1 MAYFQYQPQW
11 QGPLP
16 GRSFEKQTEDA
27 INGLRGRHQRPL
39 GALDEVSGGQV
50 HVATATQNGLM
61 SKEDK
66 VFLDG
71 LRTSFPTLSNTVDA
85 LADRVQLAEGT
96 IVTLSNSLNSLASR
110 VTALENDTSLA
121 ARGTALENAFAELS
135 RTVVYRSELPEEE

>member
-27 INGLRGRHQRPL
+27 INGLW
-39 GALDEVSGGQV
+39 GALNEVSGGQV
-50 HVATATQNGLM
+50 QVATATHNGLM

-71 LRTSFPTLSNTVDA
+71 LRTSFPALSKSVDA
-85 LADRVQLAEGT
+85 LAGRIQLAEGA
-96 IVTLSNSLNSLASR
+96 IVQLQNSLTALTAR
-110 VTALENDTSLA
+110 VAALENDTSLA
-121 ARGTALENAFAELS
+121 ARVTALENAFAELS

>member
-1 MAYFQYQPQW
+1 MAYFQYKPQW

-27 INGLRGRHQRPL
+27 INGLW
-39 GALDEVSGGQV
+39 GALNEVSGGQAQ
-50 HVATATQNGLM
+50 VATPTQNGLM

-85 LADRVQLAEGT
+85 LADRVQLAEGS
-96 IVTLSNSLNSLASR
+96 IVQLQNSLTALTVR
-110 VTALENDTSLA
+110 VAALENDTSLA
-121 ARGTALENAFAELS
+121 ARVTALENAFAELS

>member
-1 MAYFQYQPQW
+1 MAYFKYNPQW

-27 INGLRGRHQRPL
+27 INGLW
-39 GALDEVSGGQV
+39 GALNEVSGGMAQ
-50 HVATATQNGLM
+50 VATATQNGLM

-71 LRTSFPTLSNTVDA
+71 LKTSFPALSNSVDA
-85 LADRVQLAEGT
+85 LASRVQIAEGA
-96 IVTLSNSLNSLASR
+96 ITLLQNSLSSLTAR
-110 VTALENDTSLA
+110 VEALENDTSLA
-121 ARGTALENAFAELS
+121 ARVSALESAFAELS

>member
-27 INGLRGRHQRPL
+27 INGLW
-39 GALDEVSGGQV
+39 GALNEVSGGQAQ
-50 HVATATQNGLM
+50 VATPTQNGLM

-71 LRTSFPTLSNTVDA
+71 LKTSFPALSNSVDS
-85 LADRVQLAEGT
+85 LAARIQIAEGT

-121 ARGTALENAFAELS
+121 GRITALEEAFAALS
-135 RTVVYRSELPEEE
+135 RNVVYRSELPNEEV

>member
-27 INGLRGRHQRPL
+27 INGLW

>member
-1 MAYFQYQPQW
+1 MSYFKYQPQW

-27 INGLRGRHQRPL
+27 INGVW
-39 GALDEVSGGQV
+39 GALNEVSGGMAQ
-50 HVATATQNGLM
+50 VATATQNGLM

-71 LRTSFPTLSNTVDA
+71 LKTSFPALSNRVD
-85 LADRVQLAEGT
+85 T
-96 IVTLSNSLNSLASR
+96 LASR
-110 VTALENDTSLA
+110 VQIAEGAITLLQSSLSSLTARVEALENDTSFA
-121 ARGTALENAFAELS
+121 ARISALENAFAELS

>member
-27 INGLRGRHQRPL
+27 INGLW
-39 GALDEVSGGQV
+39 GALNEVSSGQAQ
-50 HVATATQNGLM
+50 VATPTQNGLM

-66 VFLDG
+66 IFLDG

-85 LADRVQLAEGT
+85 LADRVQLAEGS
-96 IVTLSNSLNSLASR
+96 IVQLQNSLTALTVR
-110 VTALENDTSLA
+110 VAALENDTSLA
-121 ARGTALENAFAELS
+121 ARVTALENAFAELS

>member
-1 MAYFQYQPQW
+1 MAYFQYAPQW

-27 INGLRGRHQRPL
+27 INAIW
-39 GALDEVSGGQV
+39 GALNKVSGGMAQ
-50 HVATATQNGLM
+50 VATATQNGLM

-71 LRTSFPTLSNTVDA
+71 LKTSFPALSNSVDA
-85 LADRVQLAEGT
+85 LASRVQIAEGAIT
-96 IVTLSNSLNSLASR
+96 QLQNSLSSLTTR
-110 VTALENDTSLA
+110 VEALENDTSLA
-121 ARGTALENAFAELS
+121 TRVTALENAFAELS

>member
-27 INGLRGRHQRPL
+27 INGLW
-39 GALDEVSGGQV
+39 GALNEVSSGQAQ
-50 HVATATQNGLM
+50 VATPTQNGLM

-71 LRTSFPTLSNTVDA
+71 LRTSFPPLSNTVDA
-85 LADRVQLAEGT
+85 LADRVQLAEGS
-96 IVTLSNSLNSLASR
+96 IVQLQNSLTALTVR
-110 VTALENDTSLA
+110 VAALENDTSLA
-121 ARGTALENAFAELS
+121 ARVTALENAFAELS